1 MKEIKL
7 KSFINKSGTHAISV
21 CGINEH
27 GSGPF
32 KTISIKIKSVPLT
45 VDLEEVA
52 LVNTND
58 NIVNE
63 VLSCGS
69 TITVKVKTPMKKL
82 PETITINSKI
92 PYQYTIDST
101 NPTQAILEFNAIDI
115 EEITKD
121 DIAEIKLQAL
131 EDYNNLTNTTWYLN
145 NTIHKPSYGYDYNK
159 TYNITFVCD
168 GVTYNSIR
176 VVGAYSGAMS
186 VYYDGVLAYA
196 NSSVN
201 NPLQCKNEKYRT
213 ITITGGSVND
223 TTTISWLKSNGIL
236 LNN

>member
-7 KSFINKSGTHAISV
+7 KSFINKSGTHAISI
-21 CGINEH
+21 CGINEY

-52 LVNTND
+52 LVNTNGS
-58 NIVNE
+58 IISE

-69 TITVKVKTPMKKL
+69 TIAVKVKTPMKKL

-101 NPTQAILEFNAIDI
+101 NPTQAILEFNAVDI

-121 DIAEIKLQAL
+121 DIIEIEFQAL
-131 EDYNNLTNTTWYLN
+131 EEYNNLTNTTWYLN
-145 NTIHKPSYGYDYNK
+145 STIHKPSYNYDYNK
-159 TYNITFVCD
+159 TYNINFTCD
-168 GVTYNSIR
+168 GISYSSIR
-176 VVGAYSGAMS
+176 VVGVYSGAMS
-186 VYYDGVLAYA
+186 VYYDGV
-196 NSSVN
+196 
-201 NPLQCKNEKYRT
+201 RT
-213 ITITGGSVND
+213 YSNGSVND
-223 TTTISWLKSNGIL
+223 PLRCLDDKYRIINIIGGSVTDTSIIS
-236 LNN
+236 